1 MSRLFLLVFA
11 ILLAACV
18 SVPRVAIDR
27 HVASEPEAQIVVT
40 AHPLA
45 TRAALAML
53 DRGGS
58 PIDAA
63 IAAQMVL
70 GLVEPQSSG
79 IGGGTIALYWDAG
92 SHKLT
97 SFDGLAT
104 AASQVTAALDVDVDG
119 SPLDRQAALRGGRAV
134 GVPGALAML
143 KLAHARFGRLPWRD
157 LFAPAIALAENGFPL
172 APY

>member
-1 MSRLFLLVFA
+1 MRRLFPLAFTV
-11 ILLAACV
+11 LLAACA
-18 SVPRVAIDR
+18 SVPRVVIDR

-92 SHKLT
+92 SRKLT

-104 AASQVTAALDVDVDG
+104 AAS
-119 SPLDRQAALRGGRAV
+119 
-134 GVPGALAML
+134 
-143 KLAHARFGRLPWRD
+143 
-157 LFAPAIALAENGFPL
+157 
-172 APY
+172 